1 MNSTWEKKKLNEVVW
16 FQEGPGVRKHQYT
29 TKGIKLLNVRN
40 LVKGSLILDNT
51 EVYISNEEG
60 NGRYKHFLVDEGD
73 LIIGSSGIKVEKFEE
88 KVAFVEKRHLPL
100 CMNTSTI
107 RFKTLNDNILN
118 IKFFSYY
125 LKSRFFKE
133 QIQFHITGSAQ
144 LNFGPSHLN
153 KMTISL
159 PPLEY
164 QQRIV
169 KILDKAEEIR
179 TKKKLANE
187 KLDEFLKSTFIDMF
201 GDPVTN
207 PKNWS
212 VSIIKEVAEK
222 DKNAIKAGPFGSALK
237 KEYYTDSGY
246 KIYGQE
252 QVISGDINY
261 GDYYIDEKI
270 FNKLRNCEIKEND
283 VLISLVGSYGRILI
297 VPKEFQKG
305 IINPR
310 LMKITFD
317 KSKIST
323 LFFKYFF
330 SNESLQKLLCDNTH
344 GGTMGIL
351 NTSIVKALKIIVPPI
366 DLQKQFAQIVQKVE
380 AQKEKNQKVIE
391 QMDNLFNSL
400 MQQVFNSSL

>member
-1 MNSTWEKKKLNEVVW
+1 MVEYKKLSELC
-16 FQEGPGVRKHQYT
+16 EILDSKRKPISKKDRISGPYPYYGATGVLDYVDNY
-29 TKGIKLLNVRN
+29 IFDEP
-40 LVKGSLILDNT
+40 LILVGEDGAKWGSGEQTAYKIEGKSWVNNHAHVIRPDRAKVVDN
-51 EVYISNEEG
+51 YLLYFFNQ
-60 NGRYKHFLVDEGD
+60 LD
-73 LIIGSSGIKVEKFEE
+73 LT
-88 KVAFVEKRHLPL
+88 P
-100 CMNTSTI
+100 
-107 RFKTLNDNILN
+107 
-118 IKFFSYY
+118 Y
-125 LKSRFFKE
+125 
-133 QIQFHITGSAQ
+133 ITGAIIEK
-144 LNFGPSHLN
+144 LNQEKLRNIIVP
-153 KMTISL
+153 L
-159 PPLEY
+159 PCIKE

-201 GDPVTN
+201 GDPITN

-317 KSKIST
+317 KSKINT

-366 DLQKQFAQIVQKVE
+366 DLQNQFAQIVQKVE

-400 MQQVFNSSL
+400 MQQAFNGEL

>member
-1 MNSTWEKKKLNEVVW
+1 MVKLSTVATISAGQSAPKNNYFSENGIPFIRAGSLEFLINGKGLDYCEKINETNAKICKLKLYPKNAVLFAKSGMSANKGRVYKLERDSYVVSHLA
-16 FQEGPGVRKHQYT
+16 VVVT
-29 TKGIKLLNVRN
+29 DSCKLLPSYFMYWLKINSPRT
-40 LVKGSLILDNT
+40 LI
-51 EVYISNEEG
+51 
-60 NGRYKHFLVDEGD
+60 KDE
-73 LIIGSSGIKVEKFEE
+73 
-88 KVAFVEKRHLPL
+88 
-100 CMNTSTI
+100 
-107 RFKTLNDNILN
+107 
-118 IKFFSYY
+118 SY
-125 LKSRFFKE
+125 
-133 QIQFHITGSAQ
+133 
-144 LNFGPSHLN
+144 PS
-153 KMTISL
+153 ISL
-159 PPLEY
+159 SDIGNLDIDCPSIEE

-169 KILDKAEEIR
+169 NILDKAEEIR

-400 MQQVFNSSL
+400 MQQAFNSSL

>member
-1 MNSTWEKKKLNEVVW
+1 MVKLSTVATISAGQSAPKNNYFSENGIPFIRAGSLEFLINGKGLDCCEKINETNAKICKLKLYPKNAVLFAKSGMSANKGRVYKLERDSYVVSHLA
-16 FQEGPGVRKHQYT
+16 VVVT
-29 TKGIKLLNVRN
+29 DSCKLLPSYFMYWLKINSPRT
-40 LVKGSLILDNT
+40 LI
-51 EVYISNEEG
+51 
-60 NGRYKHFLVDEGD
+60 KDE
-73 LIIGSSGIKVEKFEE
+73 
-88 KVAFVEKRHLPL
+88 
-100 CMNTSTI
+100 
-107 RFKTLNDNILN
+107 
-118 IKFFSYY
+118 SY
-125 LKSRFFKE
+125 
-133 QIQFHITGSAQ
+133 
-144 LNFGPSHLN
+144 PS
-153 KMTISL
+153 ISL
-159 PPLEY
+159 SDIGNLDIDCPSIEE

-179 TKKKLANE
+179 IKKKLANE

-212 VSIIKEVAEK
+212 VSTIKEVAEK
-222 DKNAIKAGPFGSALK
+222 DKSAIKAGPFGSALK

-317 KSKIST
+317 KSKINT

-330 SNESLQKLLCDNTH
+330 SSESLQKLLCDNTH

-351 NTSIVKALKIIVPPI
+351 NTNIVKALKIIVPPI
-366 DLQKQFAQIVQKVE
+366 DLQNQFAQIVQKVE

-400 MQQVFNSSL
+400 MQQAFKEAV